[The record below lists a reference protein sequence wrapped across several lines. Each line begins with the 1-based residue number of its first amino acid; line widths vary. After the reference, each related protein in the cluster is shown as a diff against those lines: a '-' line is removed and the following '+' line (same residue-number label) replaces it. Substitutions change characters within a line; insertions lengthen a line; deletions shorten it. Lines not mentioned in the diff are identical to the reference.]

1 MEKYILTI
9 DLGTTE
15 VKFGLYNSRLEEICK
30 HSIKYRLD
38 TSS

>member
-1 MEKYILTI
+1 MEKYILTV

-30 HSIKYRLD
+30 YSMK
-38 TSS
+38 